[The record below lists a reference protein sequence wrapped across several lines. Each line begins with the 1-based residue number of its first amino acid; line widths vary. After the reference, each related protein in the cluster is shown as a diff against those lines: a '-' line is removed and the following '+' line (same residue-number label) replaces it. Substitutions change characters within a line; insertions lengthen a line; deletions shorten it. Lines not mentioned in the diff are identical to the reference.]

1 MVEIIPICRI
11 ISKISIFN
19 PCSTHLPTIL
29 VPYPRW
35 VIPTTAGAEVRQDAV
50 ADTVHAAVGAQIF
63 QAATAGVVHL
73 PWDGL
78 LDRHGIGFNLIGL
91 QYWL

>member
-1 MVEIIPICRI
+1 M
-11 ISKISIFN
+11 FN
-19 PCSTHLPTIL
+19 PSSPHFGPIL
-29 VPYPRW
+29 VPYPHHHR
-35 VIPTTAGAEVRQDAV
+35 TTKARQDAV

-78 LDRHGIGFNLIGL
+78 LDRHGIGCNMIGF
-91 QYWL
+91 QYGFSGWVKWL